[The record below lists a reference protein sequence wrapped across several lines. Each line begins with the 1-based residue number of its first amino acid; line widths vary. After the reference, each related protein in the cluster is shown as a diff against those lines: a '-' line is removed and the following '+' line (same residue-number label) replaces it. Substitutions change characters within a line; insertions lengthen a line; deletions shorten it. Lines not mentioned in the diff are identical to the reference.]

1 MQEKFFSLLA
11 DFNNKATDN
20 CNFQKE
26 NSKEFKIFLEFLV
39 IIKENLHYFEKEEY
53 DEKNKK
59 PENEK

>member
-20 CNFQKE
+20 RNFQKE

-39 IIKENLHYFEKEEY
+39 IIKENLHSFEKDQY